1 MGTSFSFPDLL
12 SSNTAYRANMKI
24 LFASS
29 EVHPLM
35 KTGGLADVSG
45 SLPKALRKL
54 RHDCRI
60 VMPAYPEAKQ
70 KAGQLEV
77 VATVSVPGVDKPVE
91 ILQGYLPGTKLP
103 LYLVDAP
110 AYFDRAGNPYRAP
123 NGGDW
128 QDNHLR
134 FGLFGHII
142 AALSMDEAGLGW
154 KPDILHCNDWQTG
167 LAPALLHDRHE
178 RPAMVFTIHN
188 LAYQGLFPLHAFHEL
203 SLPHHLWAPHFMEF
217 HGQFSFI
224 KGGLVFADRITTVSP
239 TYAQEI
245 RTREYGYGLEGL
257 LEYRSNILSGILNG
271 VDDRIWNPA
280 TDKNLATNYSAE
292 DLSGKV
298 QNKLALQKAF
308 GLPENANTPIFGH
321 VGRMV
326 EQKGIDLILQVMPE
340 ILDKHPVQFIMLGSG
355 ERHFEETVQQLSDV
369 FPEQV
374 GIHIGYDEARAHL
387 IEAGSDLFLMPS
399 RFEPCGLNQMYSLI
413 YGTPPVVR
421 RTGGLADTI
430 VDATAET
437 LADGT
442 ANGFSFDLASAEA
455 LSATIGRALACMAGV
470 QCHKT
475 LVQNGMR
482 QDFSWER
489 SARAYLQLYKEI
501 C

>member
-1 MGTSFSFPDLL
+1 
-12 SSNTAYRANMKI
+12 MKI

-29 EVHPLM
+29 EVHPLI

-45 SLPKALRKL
+45 SLPRALKKL

-70 KAGQLEV
+70 KAGQLDC
-77 VATVSVPGVDKPVE
+77 VASIDVPGISKPVE
-91 ILQGYLPGTKLP
+91 ILQGYLPGTKIP
-103 LYLVDAP
+103 VYFVDAP
-110 AYFDRAGNPYRAP
+110 DYFDRAGNPYRAP

-128 QDNHLR
+128 QDNHMR
-134 FGLFGHII
+134 FGLFGRVI
-142 AALSMDEAGLGW
+142 AALAMDEAGQEW

-167 LAPALLHDRHE
+167 LAPALIHDRHD

-245 RTREYGYGLEGL
+245 RTQEYGYGLEGL
-257 LEYRSNILSGILNG
+257 LEYRSEILSGILNG
-271 VDDRIWNPA
+271 VDTRTWNPA
-280 TDKNLATNYSAE
+280 TDRNLVANYSVN
-292 DLSGKV
+292 DLSGKA

-308 GLPENANTPIFGH
+308 GLPENASIPVLGH

-340 ILDKHPVQFIMLGSG
+340 LLDKHPIQLVLLGNG
-355 ERHFEETVQQLSDV
+355 ERHFEETAQQLREV
-369 FPEQV
+369 FPDKV
-374 GIHIGYDEARAHL
+374 GIHIGYSEKLAHL
-387 IEAGSDLFLMPS
+387 VEAGSDLFLMPS

-437 LADGT
+437 LADGS
-442 ANGFSFDLASAEA
+442 ANGFSFEQPNADA
-455 LSATIGRALACMAGV
+455 LSATIKRALACMAGV
-470 QCHKT
+470 QCYET
-475 LVQNGMR
+475 LIRNGMSL
-482 QDFSWER
+482 DLSWEH
-489 SARAYLQLYKEI
+489 SARQYLTLYKEI
-501 C
+501 T

>member
-1 MGTSFSFPDLL
+1 
-12 SSNTAYRANMKI
+12 MKI

-60 VMPAYPEAKQ
+60 IMPAYPETKQ
-70 KAGQLEV
+70 KAGQLET
-77 VATVSVPGVDKPVE
+77 VASIQVDGIDTPVE
-91 ILQGYLPGTKLP
+91 ILRGNLPGTKLP
-103 LYLVDAP
+103 IYLVDAP

-134 FGLFGHII
+134 FGLFGRVI
-142 AALSMDEAGLGW
+142 AALAMDEAGLDW

-167 LAPALLHDRHE
+167 LAPALLHDRHD

-203 SLPHHLWAPHFMEF
+203 SLPHHLWAPHYMEF

-245 RTREYGYGLEGL
+245 RTQEYGYGLEGL
-257 LEYRSNILSGILNG
+257 LEYRSDVLSGILNG
-271 VDDRIWNPA
+271 VDSKTWNPI
-280 TDKNLATNYSAE
+280 TDKNLSANYSV
-292 DLSGKV
+292 DNLSGKL
-298 QNKLALQKAF
+298 QNKLALQQAF
-308 GLPENANTPIFGH
+308 GLPENTNTPVLGH

-326 EQKGIDLILQVMPE
+326 EQKGIDLMLQAMPD
-340 ILDKHPVQFIMLGSG
+340 LLSKHPIQLIILGNG
-355 ERHFEETVQQLSDV
+355 ERHFEETVNQLKQV
-369 FPEQV
+369 FPDQV
-374 GIHIGYDEARAHL
+374 GTHIGYDEKLAHQV
-387 IEAGSDLFLMPS
+387 EAGSDLFLMPS

-413 YGTPPVVR
+413 YGTPPIVR

-437 LADGT
+437 LANGT
-442 ANGFSFDLASAEA
+442 ANGFSFDLASADA
-455 LSATIGRALACMAGV
+455 LSSAIKRALACMAGG
-470 QCHKT
+470 QCHDT
-475 LVQNGMR
+475 LVRNGMT

-489 SARAYLQLYKEI
+489 SARDYLALYKDI